1 MALSKGFHTVA
12 LKLQESAT
20 ALSLSNIQQRLNDC
34 LGDLNDGQYRYIVD
48 VFGDDESGDVVYS
61 CGGDLLRASY
71 EFFTVNGKPACTI
84 DTENAVDVLP
94 HTVYEEEADEGDQM
108 AGMAEAD
115 RILAANMT
123 SAQRRMLLGE
133 RFISKDERSA
143 ASSGDF
149 AGTGK
154 SFPILKPGDVMAAV
168 HSIGRGVAG
177 GQSAASI
184 KAGIIR
190 IAKRKGWTKYL
201 PAAWQASQSSPSNEG
216 EKRVVKGDLVLVES
230 ASEFLELP
238 KLKESARTDYPV
250 KLIAPGKGS
259 SAYYPAEVL
268 ERDGPK
274 VFKAGTHM
282 YWNHPTK
289 TEESERPEGNLDHL
303 AAVLTTNAYY
313 DANGTKG
320 PGLYARA
327 KVFSDHAQQVEEKGS
342 YIGLSIRAG
351 GNVEAG
357 GKTKEGRPVLK
368 ELTYAESTDF
378 VTKAGAGGMVLTESA
393 IPAKEGA
400 DDMDAAELDKKIKE
414 AVTPLTEQL
423 ATVQTE
429 NRKLR
434 ERAAASEAVADGTR
448 ILNGLNLAEGV
459 RERVLA
465 RCVANVPLTKDGD
478 LDTPKFKERLEAEA
492 KDEAAYISKI
502 TGGARVSGMG
512 APAEAKEPLT
522 EAQQLKESSELMAK
536 NLGRLGMSN
545 DAVKR
550 VTGIDEGRAA

>member
-1 MALSKGFHTVA
+1 MALSKGFQAVA
-12 LKLQESAT
+12 HKLQEAAT
-20 ALSLSNIQQRLNDC
+20 DLSLSNIQQRLNDC
-34 LGDLNDGQYRYIVD
+34 LGDISDGRYRYIVD

-61 CGGDLLRASY
+61 CGSDLMRASY
-71 EFFTVNGKPACTI
+71 EFSTANGKPACSI
-84 DTENAVDVLP
+84 DTDNAVEVLP
-94 HTVYEEEADEGDQM
+94 RTTYEEEADDDDQM
-108 AGMAEAD
+108 SSMA
-115 RILAANMT
+115 
-123 SAQRRMLLGE
+123 E

-143 ASSGDF
+143 ASASDF
-149 AGTGK
+149 AGSGK
-154 SFPILKPGDVMAAV
+154 SFPILKPGDIMAAV

-177 GQSAASI
+177 GQSASAI

-190 IAKRKGWTKYL
+190 IAKRKGWTSSL
-201 PAAWQASQSSPSNEG
+201 PKAWQTSDSSSSNEG
-216 EKRVVKGDLVLVES
+216 GKRAVKGDLVLVES

-289 TEESERPEGNLDHL
+289 TEEAERPEGNLDHL

-313 DANGTKG
+313 DASGAKG

-357 GKTKEGRPVLK
+357 GKTKEGRPILK
-368 ELTYAESTDF
+368 ELTYADSTDF

-434 ERAAASEAVADGTR
+434 ERAAVTDAVNEGTR
-448 ILNGLNLAEGV
+448 ILAGLNLAEGV
-459 RERVLA
+459 RDRVLG
-465 RCVANVPLTKDGD
+465 RCVGNVPLTKDGD
-478 LDTPKFKERLEAEA
+478 LDSTKFKERLEAEA

-502 TGGARVSGMG
+502 TGGARVAGMG
-512 APAEAKEPLT
+512 SPVAAAEPLT
-522 EAQQLKESSELMAK
+522 EAQQMESSAKAMAK
-536 NLGRLGMSN
+536 NLGRLGLSG

>member
-1 MALSKGFHTVA
+1 MALSKGFLVVA
-12 LKLQESAT
+12 RKLQETAT
-20 ALSLSNIQQRLNDC
+20 VLSMSDVQRRISDC
-34 LGDLNDGQYRYIVD
+34 LGEMSDGGMYCYLVD
-48 VFGDDESGDVVYS
+48 VFGDDKSGDVVYS
-61 CGGDLLRASY
+61 CSGDLKRAPY
-71 EFFTVNGKPACTI
+71 TLTANDCNI
-84 DTENAVDVLP
+84 DTASAVDVMP
-94 HTVYEEEADEGDQM
+94 RTTYEPEA
-108 AGMAEAD
+108 AEASE
-115 RILAANMT
+115 
-123 SAQRRMLLGE
+123 SAKKHKG
-133 RFISKDERSA
+133 S
-143 ASSGDF
+143 
-149 AGTGK
+149 
-154 SFPILKPGDVMAAV
+154 
-168 HSIGRGVAG
+168 VA
-177 GQSAASI
+177 
-184 KAGIIR
+184 
-190 IAKRKGWTKYL
+190 
-201 PAAWQASQSSPSNEG
+201 
-216 EKRVVKGDLVLVES
+216 LVES

-289 TEESERPEGNLDHL
+289 TEEAERPEGNLDHL

-342 YIGLSIRAG
+342 FIGLSIRAS

-357 GKTKEGRPVLK
+357 GKHKEGRPILK
-368 ELTYAESTDF
+368 ELTHAESTDF

-423 ATVQTE
+423 STAQAD

-434 ERAAASEAVADGTR
+434 ERMAVTEAVNEGNR
-448 ILNGLNLAEGV
+448 ILNGMNLQEGV
-459 RERVLA
+459 RDRVLG
-465 RCVANVPLTKDGD
+465 RCVANVPLTEAGD
-478 LDTPKFKERLEAEA
+478 LDPVKFKERLEAEA

-502 TGGARVSGMG
+502 TGGARVTGMG
-512 APAEAKEPLT
+512 APAPATEPLT
-522 EAQQLKESSELMAK
+522 EAQQLKESYELMAK
-536 NLGRLGMSN
+536 NLGRLGMSK